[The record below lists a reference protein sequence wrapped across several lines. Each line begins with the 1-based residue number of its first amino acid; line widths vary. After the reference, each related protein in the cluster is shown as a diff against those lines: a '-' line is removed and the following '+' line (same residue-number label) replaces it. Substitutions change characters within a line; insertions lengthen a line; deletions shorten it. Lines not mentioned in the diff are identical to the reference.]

1 MSIGAVENGTDYGN
15 TIGIT
20 TAGHTKVSNRD
31 SFRKAVQKFQDDN
44 QLTAQELKE
53 EKDWRAMTD
62 EEWNKMLE
70 EVNAYIEAYKERLR
84 QMQEMQNEAAQKAA
98 LEADS
103 DMRATAASSAALSAA
118 ANGLGGTS
126 EADAESQTE
135 DGVKHEKNWTK
146 NLSTDDQTVLRT
158 AKEAQKMEKKALS
171 RFEEV
176 QLTGTTTVGSS
187 QTDTVSIIATC
198 DRTKEIIV

>member
-53 EKDWRAMTD
+53 EKDWREMTD
-62 EEWNKMLE
+62 EEWDKMLE
-70 EVNAYIEAYKERLR
+70 GVDEYIDAFKEHLR
-84 QMQEMQNEAAQKAA
+84 QPKEMQDEAAQKAA

-103 DMRATAASSAALSAA
+103 EMRATASSAATLSAA
-118 ANGLGGTS
+118 ANGLSDTS

-135 DGVKHEKNWTK
+135 DGVNHEN
-146 NLSTDDQTVLRT
+146 VR
-158 AKEAQKMEKKALS
+158 
-171 RFEEV
+171 V
-176 QLTGTTTVGSS
+176 
-187 QTDTVSIIATC
+187 
-198 DRTKEIIV
+198 